1 MNSMRM
7 RKVNRLH
14 FVGIGG
20 VGMAGIAEILLGEG
34 YEISG
39 SDIHD
44 TPLTQR
50 LRMLGAKIYLC
61 HKAEHVIGADVLVRS
76 SAISLDN
83 SELQEAIRLRIP
95 IVQRAAMLAELMRF
109 RYGIAIAGTHGKTTT
124 TSLVASIFAQAGKDP
139 TFVIGGKL
147 NSAQTNARLGKG
159 EYLIAEADESDKS
172 FLLLNPVISVV
183 TNIDTDHLCN
193 YDGSFTKV
201 KEAFVAFIQRLP
213 FHGLAI
219 MCLDDPVVAE
229 LLPELSRPTITY
241 GFSKKADV
249 QIDHVVSRGMMSE
262 FTINGYPFQLN
273 LPGAHNVLNAT
284 AAYIVAKQVGID
296 DADINQALTQ
306 FAGVGRRFQDR
317 GTVRVADKT
326 VQVIDDYAHHPKE
339 IAATLAAARSVWP
352 DRRIVGIFQPH
363 RYSRT
368 IEQFDDFCRVLSS
381 FDVLLLLDVYAAGES
396 MIEGGDSKTLAKSIR
411 QRNYVD
417 PILVQEIELR
427 EILSHIIKDGDILLM
442 MGAGNI
448 THMATALVSDFNT
461 MHKCPE

>member
-1 MNSMRM
+1 MNINRM
-7 RKVNRLH
+7 GRVKRLH

-34 YEISG
+34 YEVSG
-39 SDIHD
+39 SDAHD
-44 TPLTQR
+44 TALTQR
-50 LRMLGAKIYLC
+50 LRGLGAKIYLG

-76 SAISLDN
+76 SAISLEN
-83 SELQEAIRLRIP
+83 SELQEAARLRIP

-124 TSLVASIFAQAGKDP
+124 TSLVASVFAQAGQDP

-159 EYLIAEADESDKS
+159 SYLIAEADESDKS
-172 FLLLNPVISVV
+172 FLLLNPMMSVV
-183 TNIDTDHLCN
+183 TNIDADHLVN
-193 YDGSFTKV
+193 YDGSFTKI

-219 MCLDDPVVAE
+219 MCMDDPVIVE

-249 QIDHVVSRGMMSE
+249 QIDHFISRGMMSE
-262 FTINGYPFQLN
+262 FTINGHAFQLN
-273 LPGAHNVLNAT
+273 LPGEHNVLNAT
-284 AAYIVAKQVGID
+284 AAYIVAKQVGIE
-296 DADINQALTQ
+296 DADINQAFIQ

-317 GTVRVADKT
+317 GELHIEGKT
-326 VQVIDDYAHHPKE
+326 ARVIDDYAHHPKE
-339 IAATLAAARSVWP
+339 IAATLAAARNVWP
-352 DRRIVGIFQPH
+352 DKRIVGVFQPH

-381 FDVLLLLDVYAAGES
+381 FDVLLLLDVYAAGEN

-417 PILVQEIELR
+417 PILVQEEELK
-427 EILSHIIKDGDILLM
+427 EMLSHVIKDGDILLM
-442 MGAGNI
+442 MGAGSI
-448 THMATALVSDFNT
+448 THMATAMLHTFQGGDS
-461 MHKCPE
+461 